1 MQSALVLEL
10 GLSGP
15 PWINLNNSIVAYN
28 VNTKAPLPIQAEK
41 MTIIIPKLDQ
51 MSNCGKVLKVT

>member
-28 VNTKAPLPIQAEK
+28 VNTKAPLPIQAEET
-41 MTIIIPKLDQ
+41 TIIIAKLDQ
-51 MSNCGKVLKVT
+51 MSNCGEVLKVT